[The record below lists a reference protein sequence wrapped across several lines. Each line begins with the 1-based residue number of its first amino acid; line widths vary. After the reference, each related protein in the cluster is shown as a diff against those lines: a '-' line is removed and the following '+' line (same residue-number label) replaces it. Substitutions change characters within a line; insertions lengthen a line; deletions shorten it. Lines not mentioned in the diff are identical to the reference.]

1 MELFCHVG
9 LRYVVECFRHA
20 VLVPGFYL
28 ILMFLSVSGIQTS
41 NLCVII
47 ILLKKWFRCILV
59 PYFGSNFFSDIL
71 FNGWGVFRPRSKVRG
86 YLLRTVLFY
95 DALC

>member
-1 MELFCHVG
+1 MFLTGNALEMLCVNRFLFRKDNISVFLYNVIMELFCHVG

-47 ILLKKWFRCILV
+47 IL
-59 PYFGSNFFSDIL
+59 
-71 FNGWGVFRPRSKVRG
+71 
-86 YLLRTVLFY
+86 
-95 DALC
+95 

>member
-1 MELFCHVG
+1 MHDISFDVLVERHLSSLKCAREITLFVVLQVLGKIVLIINVIMELFCHVG

-47 ILLKKWFRCILV
+47 IL
-59 PYFGSNFFSDIL
+59 
-71 FNGWGVFRPRSKVRG
+71 
-86 YLLRTVLFY
+86 
-95 DALC
+95 